1 MIGLR
6 IAAEKV
12 SNPSWYMT
20 ERISSSYSDC
30 LLKASVLI
38 FIVGLET
45 GPRSPAIAQTS
56 GKSGE
61 SLEQLTTNANDPTA
75 ILAQLKIEE
84 DYTPS
89 EYGTQAAPNTIE
101 IQPVIPIRPYSLM
114 PLQQLV
120 RPTFKVNTIPYGSGP
135 STNTQF
141 AETQFFDLLVSRW
154 PDPFTTGLR
163 WAIGPYFVFPTATSR
178 AAGSGTWQ
186 AGPAGAVT
194 YRGIPGQLLGCLLQQ
209 GTSFAY
215 TAPDRKPVTQ
225 LTFQPFFVYQLG
237 QGWYLRSKDATWK
250 FNLRH
255 NTSTEI
261 PLSAGIG
268 KVWKLGEGRDVNVSL
283 AGEWMIYRQFDPQT
297 EQFTLK
303 FQVTVLLPRLEL

>member
-1 MIGLR
+1 MRARQDRFLLFTMRRLLAVRASIFSLGLLV
-6 IAAEKV
+6 AGLWSQV
-12 SNPSWYMT
+12 S
-20 ERISSSYSDC
+20 
-30 LLKASVLI
+30 
-38 FIVGLET
+38 
-45 GPRSPAIAQTS
+45 AQNLVKQ
-56 GKSGE
+56 GV
-61 SLEQLTTNANDPTA
+61 SLEELTTDSNDPTA

-84 DYTPS
+84 DYTAD
-89 EYGTQAAPNTIE
+89 EYGTEAAPNTIQ
-101 IQPVIPIRPYSLM
+101 IQPVIPIRPFSLM

-120 RPTFKVNTIPYGSGP
+120 RPTFKVITIPYGSGP

-141 AETQFFDLLVSRW
+141 DDTQFFDLFVSRW
-154 PDPFTTGLR
+154 PDVRTTGLR
-163 WAIGPYFVFPTATSR
+163 WGIGPYFVFPTATTR
-178 AAGSGTWQ
+178 NAGKGAWQ
-186 AGPAGAVT
+186 AGPAGAVV
-194 YRGIPGQLLGCLLQQ
+194 YRGIPGLLLGGLLQQ

-237 QGWYLRSKDATWK
+237 QGWYLRSRDATWS

-268 KVWKLGEGRDVNVSL
+268 KVWKLAEGRDINASIV
-283 AGEWMIYRQFDPQT
+283 GEWMLYRQFDPQT

-303 FQVTVLLPRLEL
+303 FQVTVLLPNVEL